1 MGKQDPFAKPVTG
14 VTPAAMPGWLPF
26 ECWIAYRFLKEGRV
40 QTLFI
45 ICGVAIGVAVIVFM
59 SALLS
64 GMQSNFVD
72 RVLTGQSHLQ
82 LSPPKEVTRPLRAEA
97 AGEASQTLIQP
108 PLQRLKTISQ
118 WLAIAHQVQDM
129 PEVRLVAPVV
139 NGSALVSRG
148 EATRSITILGV
159 EPELYFQIVPMPSK
173 MVEGAA
179 DVGVNDILIG
189 TELATDLG
197 VGVGEKLR
205 VTAAN
210 GNNNALTVK
219 GIFDLGNK
227 GANSRTTYM
236 AIRTAQSLLNLRGG
250 VSALDVTIQDVYAA
264 DEIAKKVTSLH
275 DVAADSWIQT
285 NQHFFT
291 ALSAQTTANT
301 AIRGFVALSV
311 AFGIASVLVV
321 SVIQKSREIGIL
333 RAMGITRGQVM
344 RVFLIQ
350 GVLLGFGGA
359 LCGSTLGYAA
369 LALWQKTQ
377 LNPDGTP
384 LIALHFEPLILVL
397 TLTLAT
403 VTGLLSSIVP
413 ALRASRLDPV
423 VAIRG

>member
-1 MGKQDPFAKPVTG
+1 MKDELPR
-14 VTPAAMPGWLPF
+14 WLPF

-40 QTLFI
+40 QTAFI
-45 ICGVAIGVAVIVFM
+45 ICGVAIGVGVIVFM

-64 GMQSNFVD
+64 GMQANFVD
-72 RVLTGQSHLQ
+72 RVLTGQAHIQ
-82 LSPPKEVTRPLRAEA
+82 LSPAKEVTRPL
-97 AGEASQTLIQP
+97 QTSDPDTTQGALIQP
-108 PLQRLKTISQ
+108 PLQRLKTMSQ
-118 WLAIAHQVQDM
+118 WLAIANQVQAM
-129 PEVRLVAPVV
+129 PDVKLVAPVV

-148 EATRSITILGV
+148 EATRSITILGI

-173 MVEGAA
+173 IVQGQA
-179 DVGVNDILIG
+179 DVAVNDILIG
-189 TELATDLG
+189 TELARDLG
-197 VGVGEKLR
+197 VGVGDKLR

-210 GNNNALTVK
+210 SNTHVLTVR

-227 GANSRTTYM
+227 GANSRTTFM
-236 AIRTAQSLLNLRGG
+236 PIRTLQSLLNLRGG
-250 VSALDVTIQDVYAA
+250 VSALDVTVQDVYAA
-264 DEIAKKVTSLH
+264 DIIAQKVARRH
-275 DVAADSWIQT
+275 DVEAESWIQT

-333 RAMGITRGQVM
+333 RAMGISRGQVM

-350 GVLLGFGGA
+350 GVLLGFGGSI
-359 LCGSTLGYAA
+359 CGLALGYSA
-369 LALWQKTQ
+369 LALWQRTQ
-377 LNPDGTP
+377 TNPDGTP
-384 LIALHFEPLILVL
+384 LIALHFEPWILVL

-403 VTGLLSSIVP
+403 LTGLLSSIVP
-413 ALRASRLDPV
+413 AVRASRLDPV